1 MKIYA
6 RSIPEYDDQGRYTG
20 HRTEIDEYTVGKAPG
35 RSDVVI
41 TSRPRHRPSD
51 RAVQESMRP
60 PVTPG
65 GDGPMDF
72 LYLFG
77 IACLATGGF
86 VGLVIILAVVF

>member
-35 RSDVVI
+35 RSDGVI
-41 TSRPRHRPSD
+41 TSRPPHRPSKQ
-51 RAVQESMRP
+51 AVQEARRP
-60 PVTPG
+60 PITPG
-65 GDGPMDF
+65 GDGCLDF

-77 IACLATGGF
+77 IACFATGGF